1 MGIPNYKYS
10 QYEHYSNYPLRKA
23 VDNQSLPKKVV
34 YTSAKFKNQKPKQK
48 VKKKISFL
56 GRCLSLMFVV
66 LMVGCIFPYTY
77 KNMVKP
83 VFVDSLST
91 SHLKYDYASLVD
103 KTRVYLHNDYFID
116 KPFLKNKTVKKSLMQ
131 PLYETTEIKPLKNEL
146 NQLALAYPTIDA
158 SIYVWDF
165 NSGKYV
171 NIKAN
176 KTYSAASIIKI
187 PVLLEL
193 FRAIENKQLA
203 LFDKMTLTDYY
214 RAEGSGGL
222 QFQQEGSK
230 YTLNQLARVMIE
242 DSDNSATNMVMSA
255 IGGKPAVNRAI
266 KNWGLKNTYI
276 NTWLPDLD
284 GTNYTT
290 SRDIATM
297 LFNIENDSFLTLN
310 SREYIVDYMGHVKN
324 DRLLKAGLPP
334 EASII
339 HKTGDIGKT
348 LGDAG
353 IIFMP
358 DGRRYIAVIL
368 SNRNHNAP
376 EGKDFIVKAS
386 STIYQY
392 FSKNIE

>member
-10 QYEHYSNYPLRKA
+10 QYEHYTNYPLRKA
-23 VDNQSLPKKVV
+23 AEKQTLPKKVLN
-34 YTSAKFKNQKPKQK
+34 TSNKFQKQKPKQK

-56 GRCLSLMFVV
+56 SRVISFAFAV
-66 LMVGCIFPYTY
+66 LLVMCVFPYTY

-83 VFVDSLST
+83 VFIDSLST
-91 SHLKYDYASLVD
+91 THLKYDYALLLD
-103 KTRVYLHNDYFID
+103 KTRPYLQNDYFLD
-116 KPFLKNKTVKKSLMQ
+116 KPFLKKNTIKKAQMQ
-131 PLYETTEIKPLKNEL
+131 PIYEASEIKQLKNQL
-146 NQLALAYPTIDA
+146 NQLASSYPTIDP
-158 SIYVWDF
+158 SIYIWDF

-171 NIKAN
+171 DIKGN
-176 KTYSAASIIKI
+176 TPYSAASIIKV

-193 FRAIENKQLA
+193 FRSIENKQIN

-222 QFQQEGSK
+222 QFQQEGNK

-242 DSDNSATNMVMSA
+242 DSDNSATNMIMSA

-266 KNWGLKNTYI
+266 RNWGLKNTYI
-276 NTWLPDLD
+276 NAWLPDLA

-290 SRDIATM
+290 AKDIATM
-297 LFNIENDSFLTLN
+297 LFNIENDSFLSLN

-334 EASII
+334 EATII

-358 DGRRYIAVIL
+358 NGRRYIAVIL
-368 SNRNHNAP
+368 ANRPHNAP
-376 EGKDFIVKAS
+376 EGKDFIVNAS